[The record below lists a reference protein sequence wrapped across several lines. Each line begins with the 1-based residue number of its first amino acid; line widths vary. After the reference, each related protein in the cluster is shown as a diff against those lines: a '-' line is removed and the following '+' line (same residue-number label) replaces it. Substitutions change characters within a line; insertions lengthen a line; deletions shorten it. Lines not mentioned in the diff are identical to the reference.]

1 MPLTDLES
9 TVEPIFAMWR
19 SQRNAP
25 NEALGDFCH
34 RVGVPT
40 VEAFMESYTEGGYK
54 TMAPA
59 FPPIHTGSDAPM
71 ATVGVAPDLLTKV
84 EQEAKARGMSAGALL
99 DAIVREALE
108 G

>member
-1 MPLTDLES
+1 MPLTELEN

-25 NEALGDFCH
+25 DEALGDFCH

-40 VEAFMESYTEGGYK
+40 VEAFMESYTLGGYAS
-54 TMAPA
+54 MAPA
-59 FPPIHTGSDAPM
+59 FPPVETNAPT
-71 ATVGVAPDLLTKV
+71 ATVGVALDLLSKV
-84 EQEAKARGMSAGALL
+84 EAEAKARGMSSQALL